1 MTVLRLVGAAAAGAL
16 LALGFPPFEWT
27 SLSWLGLFGL
37 VWLTAGAPNRRTALW
52 SGYLF
57 GLAYFGLLLWWLTRV
72 ELIAFYPLVMV
83 QAAAALITAGAVY
96 RYREAPPWAFVLAA
110 AGSAGLAEFL
120 RVRWPIGGFP
130 WGSIGATVGPTP
142 LRPSLQWVGATGWGV
157 LLAGLAALAVLV
169 VRRRMSWK
177 AMAGAAAAV
186 CALGLAGNL
195 WAAVPRGEERE
206 AVIVQG
212 NSPCPGVRCPGE
224 RQLIYENHLS
234 LTRGL
239 EPGMDLVVWPE
250 SSTGGRADPLRDPEV
265 IGAIGA
271 EAVRLGAVILVGGD
285 LDAGPGRFENVNAV
299 FGPDGEIVGRYLKQ
313 HPVPFGEYVPARAVL
328 GWLPALARVP
338 RDMVRGEGQV
348 LFDLDGA
355 PFGSVI
361 SYEGAYARYERGLV
375 RAGAS
380 FVVLATNEA
389 SFGET
394 PASDQLI
401 AISRVRAA
409 ELGVDI
415 VHAAVYGAVGLR
427 LRRRAGGGFDGPVRG
442 GGVERCGADADG
454 RPHPLRA
461 VGRLAPVGGRGGLP
475 GHVGPEPDL
484 RPPRES
490 ADGQRSRSN
499 SGGAPGLLIVSS
511 GGYFGKREKFFE
523 EPPRRPPRNVV

>member
-1 MTVLRLVGAAAAGAL
+1 MALITVLRLVGAAGAGAL

-37 VWLTAGAPNRRTALW
+37 VWLAADAPNRRTALW

-96 RYREAPPWAFVLAA
+96 RYREGPPWAFVLAA

-157 LLAGLAALAVLV
+157 LLAALAALAALA

-177 AMAGAAAAV
+177 AMAGAAAAM

-224 RQLIYENHLS
+224 RQLIYESHLS

-265 IGAIGA
+265 IRAIGA

-285 LDAGPGRFENVNAV
+285 LDAGPGRFENVNVV
-299 FGPDGEIVGRYLKQ
+299 FGRGGEIVGRYLKQ

-415 VHAAVYGAVGLR
+415 VHAAVTGRSAFVY
-427 LRRRAGGGFDGPVRG
+427 
-442 GGVERCGADADG
+442 ADG
-454 RPHPLRA
+454 R
-461 VGRLAPVGGRGGLP
+461 VEGLT
-475 GHVGPEPDL
+475 
-484 RPPRES
+484 
-490 ADGQRSRSN
+490 
-499 SGGAPGLLIVSS
+499 GLFEEAVSS
-511 GGYFGKREKFFE
+511 GAVRTRTASPTLYVRWGDWLQLAAAAAFLVMWARNLISGRRERARTAA
-523 EPPRRPPRNVV
+523 PPQ

>member
-1 MTVLRLVGAAAAGAL
+1 MTRPGGRFRRRTIPPVTLKKVLRPAGAAASGVL
-16 LALGFPPFEWT
+16 MTLGFPPFEWT

-37 VWLTAGAPNRRTALW
+37 VWLAACAPNRRSALW

-57 GLAYFGLLLWWLTRV
+57 GLAYFGSLLWWLTRV

-96 RYREAPPWAFVLAA
+96 RFRDGPPWAFALAA

-130 WGSIGATVGPTP
+130 WGSIGATVGATP

-157 LLAGLAALAVLV
+157 LLAGLAAAAVLA
-169 VRRRMSWK
+169 VRRRISWK
-177 AMAGAAAAV
+177 ILAGAAAGV

-195 WAAVPRGEERE
+195 WPAVPQGEERT

-212 NSPCPGVRCPGE
+212 NSPCPGVRCQGE
-224 RQLIYENHLS
+224 RRLIYERHLA
-234 LTRGL
+234 LTRAL

-265 IGAIGA
+265 IEAVGA
-271 EAVRLGAVILVGGD
+271 EAARLGAAVMVGGD

-299 FGPDGEIVGRYLKQ
+299 FGPDGKYVGKYLKQ
-313 HPVPFGEYVPARAVL
+313 HPVPFGEYVPARPVL
-328 GWLPALARVP
+328 EWLPALARVP
-338 RDMVRGEGQV
+338 RDMVRGRGQV
-348 LFDLDGA
+348 LFDLDGV

-361 SYEGAYARYERGLV
+361 SYEGAYARYERALV

-380 FVVLATNEA
+380 FAVLSTNEG

-415 VHAAVYGAVGLR
+415 VHAAVTGRSAFVHADGRVEGLTGLFEAAVTEGRVRARTAGPTLYTR
-427 LRRRAGGGFDGPVRG
+427 WGDWLQTAAASAFLVMWAWNWISDRRENSGRKPRRSGAGGG
-442 GGVERCGADADG
+442 
-454 RPHPLRA
+454 
-461 VGRLAPVGGRGGLP
+461 
-475 GHVGPEPDL
+475 
-484 RPPRES
+484 
-490 ADGQRSRSN
+490 
-499 SGGAPGLLIVSS
+499 
-511 GGYFGKREKFFE
+511 
-523 EPPRRPPRNVV
+523 